1 MLPGVTDRIL
11 TVTGAIEHVLRAVA
25 LVATALSEDDGAPT
39 PRSPL
44 NIRPLNLI
52 SSTLKPKHYTPNLKP

>member
-25 LVATALSEDDGAPT
+25 LVATALSEDEVGLTLNPT
-39 PRSPL
+39 P
-44 NIRPLNLI
+44 
-52 SSTLKPKHYTPNLKP
+52 